1 VSNLLSAPDEYA
13 AMEQLHATRCTDG
26 LPVVVPTVERV
37 ERMVLAT
44 GLDADLVLGK
54 MGPQWGA
61 ATVHK
66 VAVSA
71 VMAGCLPDYV
81 PVVIAAI
88 KAVCEP
94 QFDLAE
100 MQGTTH
106 CTAPLLIVN
115 GPARAACGGISGG
128 FGALGPGHRANASIG
143 RALRL
148 AMINIGGALPG
159 ESDMS
164 LLGHPGKFS
173 YCLAEDEENSPFAP
187 MHTSVGFNAEQSVV
201 TVVGAE
207 APHSVIFSGDADD
220 PKSPERLINALARA
234 IASPSA
240 NNSYL
245 GGKAA
250 VTVILNPDHAGI
262 IARAGYDRSSLQEQ
276 LAARAV
282 TPREVLEALNPKM
295 IRGEEAFIP
304 AVRDAANILVLT
316 AGGSGLYS
324 MVMPSWAAGPH
335 ANQAVH
341 MAIDIDAFCEI
352 PGAV

>member
-1 VSNLLSAPDEYA
+1 
-13 AMEQLHATRCTDG
+13 
-26 LPVVVPTVERV
+26 
-37 ERMVLAT
+37 
-44 GLDADLVLGK
+44 
-54 MGPQWGA
+54 
-61 ATVHK
+61 
-66 VAVSA
+66 
-71 VMAGCLPDYV
+71 
-81 PVVIAAI
+81 
-88 KAVCEP
+88 
-94 QFDLAE
+94 
-100 MQGTTH
+100 
-106 CTAPLLIVN
+106 
-115 GPARAACGGISGG
+115 
-128 FGALGPGHRANASIG
+128 
-143 RALRL
+143 
-148 AMINIGGALPG
+148 
-159 ESDMS
+159 
-164 LLGHPGKFS
+164 
-173 YCLAEDEENSPFAP
+173 
-187 MHTSVGFNAEQSVV
+187 
-201 TVVGAE
+201 
-207 APHSVIFSGDADD
+207 VIFSGDADD